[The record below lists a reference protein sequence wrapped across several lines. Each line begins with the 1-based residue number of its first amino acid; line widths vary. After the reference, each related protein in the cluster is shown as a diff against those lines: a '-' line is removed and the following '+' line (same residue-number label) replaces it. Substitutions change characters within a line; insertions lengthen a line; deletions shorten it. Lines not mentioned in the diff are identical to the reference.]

1 MVSVADFAK
10 LTEATQKAAHEKNK
24 NLKVDASED
33 VKPGKLHQVWAQC
46 MGELGEYVGPMIA
59 EDGGRLKTFIGKCPP
74 GTAKV
79 LVAFAV
85 KEWVSFASILRKE
98 YAVWNVSEKPV
109 LGTMTKHADAL
120 VTFWMAREKAKAA
133 KAAHKAGTGR
143 QGSFGSY
150 PTSQGRKT
158 RPAAKISPSRPDP
171 RPHHGPGEA
180 FGAVRAG
187 SGDLRDRIR
196 EGVVAEE
203 ARRGVPARLCN

>member
-1 MVSVADFAK
+1 M
-10 LTEATQKAAHEKNK
+10 T
-24 NLKVDASED
+24 
-33 VKPGKLHQVWAQC
+33 
-46 MGELGEYVGPMIA
+46 

-133 KAAHKAGTGR
+133 KAAHKAV
-143 QGSFGSY
+143 Q
-150 PTSQGRKT
+150 
-158 RPAAKISPSRPDP
+158 AAK
-171 RPHHGPGEA
+171 
-180 FGAVRAG
+180 AVSAPT
-187 SGDLRDRIR
+187 LPAK
-196 EGVVAEE
+196 VVK
-203 ARRGVPARLCN
+203 PAQQQKSAIPP